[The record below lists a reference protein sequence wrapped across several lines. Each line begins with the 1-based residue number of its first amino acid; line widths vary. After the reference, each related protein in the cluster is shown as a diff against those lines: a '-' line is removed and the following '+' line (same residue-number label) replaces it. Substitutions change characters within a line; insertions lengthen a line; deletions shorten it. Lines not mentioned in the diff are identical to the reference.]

1 MKVYSLKDRI
11 TVDID
16 GVSFKLAPLSYKQ
29 KIEIQN
35 MLTTGQESEGTIKAV
50 QYSLKGV
57 EGLTDSNDN
66 EYELRFDDNGLTE
79 DCLDEILNIETS
91 MKLVTT
97 CVTFINGIPKQ
108 IITPD
113 GKPLE
118 GVKIVN
124 PKQGKKKKTSR

>member
-50 QYSLKGV
+50 QYSLKDV